1 MTKVNRETLKKYFSA
16 GSRPTVTQFA
26 DLVDSVPN
34 IVDDGMARTDKNG
47 LKLSPLNQEGSV
59 IEFYKDIQD
68 NHPVWKIALKS
79 DTSLVISQRGEEM
92 PVLTL
97 SPDGPVRIHSDVE
110 IEGAVSARS
119 FTGNYARKSILSQT
133 AKADGQWNT
142 VPLRDDKEKDGC
154 RAYRIMAGCGK
165 CNHGKYALLEATA
178 MHCYG
183 KKKRIKTTQSWFGTH
198 FNRIQLRWHEENGQL
213 QLQIRSRSNYGENTT
228 IRYHVTE
235 LWNDYY
241 MNRESS
247 PHPKEDGNAE

>member
-16 GSRPTVTQFA
+16 GNRPTVSQFT

-68 NHPVWKIALKS
+68 NYPVWKITLNS
-79 DTSLVISQRGEEM
+79 NMSLTVSQHNEKM
-92 PVLTL
+92 PALTL
-97 SPDGPVRIHSDVE
+97 YPNGPIKIQTDVE
-110 IEGAVSARS
+110 IDGTVAARG
-119 FTGNYARKSILSQT
+119 FTGNYARNSILSQT
-133 AKADGQWNT
+133 AKANGQWNT
-142 VPLRDDKEKDGC
+142 IPLREDKEKDGC

-183 KKKRIKTTQSWFGTH
+183 KRKRIKTTQSWFGTH
-198 FNRIQLRWHEENGQL
+198 FNRIKLRWYEENGHL
-213 QLQIRSRSNYGENTT
+213 QLQIRTRSNYGENAA
-228 IRYHVTE
+228 IRYYITE

-241 MNRESS
+241 MNQESAQLKDNGS
-247 PHPKEDGNAE
+247 AE